1 MVKFYLSLFSKIAV
15 SLVVLFV
22 TAMLSTG
29 YLIVINQQNNM
40 KQEKIKQALLSVKTL
55 ADASIDFIVS
65 GDFEVLEKWVEV
77 ITLQDMY
84 AYAYISDIDGRVLAH
99 TDTNNIGSLKDNI
112 DIFIEKS
119 TSRLLTY
126 NNKEVQELVY
136 ACVLDDDILAYT
148 HLAYYTDEDI
158 LSVFDKEDFISIL
171 GSMLFF
177 LIIILWVTL
186 VIIRHYTK
194 PIVTLTS
201 AISDFS
207 FENAKTVL
215 NKDLRHRHDEIGL
228 LANKFQRMTESL
240 YSAYK
245 SLKESEQDLQQKV
258 ELRTQDLLQKNE
270 LLVRMQDQLI
280 ESEKMSSLGSLV
292 AGVAHEVNTP
302 LGVAITSASV
312 FKHHI
317 QNLQKMIETDTLTE
331 DTLADFFQ
339 IMTQTDEILEKN
351 LERAAHLIRS
361 FKKIS
366 IDQSAEELQTFEL
379 NEYLQEVLF
388 TFQTELKKRSIK
400 IKLNL
405 SEEDIKMYSYP
416 GAISQ
421 VIINMLQNSL
431 LHGFDADEKGTI
443 TITLTQKKERVELR
457 FCDDGKGVDETV
469 ESKIFEPFIT
479 TKRNNGG
486 TGLGLNITYNLVT
499 QQLGG
504 MMKLDIQNIVGACFL
519 VDIPI
524 KVEKKL

>member
-22 TAMLSTG
+22 TAMLTTG
-29 YLIVINQQNNM
+29 YLIVIHQQNNM
-40 KQEKIKQALLSVKTL
+40 KQEKIKQAQLSVKTL
-55 ADASIDFIVS
+55 ADASIDSIIS
-65 GDFEVLEKWVEV
+65 GDYEVLEKWVEV
-77 ITLQDMY
+77 VVLQDMY
-84 AYAYISDIDGRVLAH
+84 AYAYISDVNGKILVH
-99 TDTNNIGSLKDNI
+99 SDTKNIGSTK
-112 DIFIEKS
+112 KS
-119 TSRLLTY
+119 GTKLLTY
-126 NNKEVQELVY
+126 KNKKVQELVY
-136 ACVLDDDILAYT
+136 PCVFDDDVLAYT
-148 HLAYYTDEDI
+148 HLAYYTDEDV
-158 LSVFDKEDFISIL
+158 LSVFDKEDFITIL

-194 PIVTLTS
+194 PIVTLTE
-201 AISDFS
+201 AISEFS
-207 FENAKTVL
+207 FENTKSVL
-215 NKDLRHRHDEIGL
+215 NKDLRHRHDEVGL

-240 YSAYK
+240 YVAYK
-245 SLKESEQDLQQKV
+245 NLKESEQDLQHKV
-258 ELRTQDLLQKNE
+258 ELRTQNLQEQNE

-280 ESEKMSSLGSLV
+280 ESEKMSALGSLV

-317 QNLQKMIETDTLTE
+317 KNLETMIERDTLTE
-331 DTLADFFQ
+331 GSLAEFFR
-339 IMTQTDEILEKN
+339 IMKQTDAILEKN

-366 IDQSAEELQTFEL
+366 IDQSVEELQSFEL

-388 TFQTELKKRSIK
+388 TFQTELKKRFIT

-421 VIINMLQNSL
+421 VIINMLQNTL
-431 LHGFDADEKGTI
+431 LHAFDIDEKGTI
-443 TITLTQKKERVELR
+443 TISLTQKGERVELR
-457 FCDDGKGVDETV
+457 FCDDGKGVDETI

-504 MMKLDIQNIVGACFL
+504 VMKLDTQNLIGACFI
-519 VDIPI
+519 VEIPMKI
-524 KVEKKL
+524 EKKL